1 MKPMTHSA
9 ELAEPLDL
17 GRLQTILQ
25 RAHGL
30 RLACVGDLM
39 LDRYVY
45 GDVSRIS
52 PEAPIPVL
60 RARRTVAM
68 PGGVGNVA
76 RNVAALGG
84 VALLGGIA
92 GADPAGRELS
102 GIVEAEGRIVDF
114 IDRSSGTP
122 TIVKTR
128 YVSGGQ
134 QLMRLDEEEVAVGA
148 FERDDVFSGASAILL
163 SDYAKGVVTE
173 RLIRSALRAAS
184 EAGIPVIVDPKG
196 RDFARYGAVDVIKP
210 NASELAGATGLPVET
225 DAEIEAALT
234 ALLAATTARTIV
246 VTRAGKGMSL
256 MRRGGPAT
264 HFPGRAREVYD
275 VSGAGDTG
283 LAALGL
289 ALGVGASLEQA
300 VQLAIL
306 ASGVVV
312 GKSGT
317 AVVTP
322 AELIEAEMSQHAGAA
337 LAKVTAL
344 DDLAAEVESW
354 RRQGLKV
361 GFTNGCFDILHRGH
375 VAYLAQARSW
385 CDRLVVALNTDA
397 SVRKLKGE
405 GRPVNDLDSRAV
417 VIGGL
422 ASVDRVTS
430 FDDPTP
436 IRLIERLRP
445 DVLIKGADYTREGVV
460 GGDLVESWGGEV
472 RLAEFADGYSTSRTI
487 AKMTESALGEAG

>member
-1 MKPMTHSA
+1 MSDT
-9 ELAEPLDL
+9 LDL
-17 GRLQTILQ
+17 GALQKLLE
-25 RAHGL
+25 RVREL
-30 RLACVGDLM
+30 RIACVGDLM

-45 GDVSRIS
+45 GEVSRIS

-60 RARRTVAM
+60 RTRRTTAM

-84 VALLGGIA
+84 MAQLGAVAGEDAAGIELGELIA
-92 GADPAGRELS
+92 
-102 GIVEAEGRIVDF
+102 AEGRIVDF
-114 IDRSSGTP
+114 VSRPAGAA

-128 YVSGGQ
+128 FVAAGQ
-134 QLMRLDEEEVAVGA
+134 QLLRLDEEAAASDLTETDA
-148 FERDDVFSGASAILL
+148 FSNASAILL
-163 SDYAKGVVTE
+163 SDYAKGVVGDD
-173 RLIRSALRAAS
+173 LIASALKAAR
-184 EAGIPVIVDPKG
+184 ETGAPVVVDPKG

-210 NASELAGATGLPVET
+210 NASELAGATGLPTET
-225 DAEIEAALT
+225 DAEVEAALA
-234 ALLAATTARTIV
+234 ALLAATTAKAIV

-256 MRRGGPAT
+256 ARRDGPVR
-264 HFPGRAREVYD
+264 HFPGRAREVFD

-289 ALGVGASLEQA
+289 ALGAGASLETA
-300 VQLAIL
+300 VQFAIL

-312 GKSGT
+312 GKAGT

-322 AELIEAEMSQHAGAA
+322 SELIDAELSQHAVAA
-337 LAKVTAL
+337 QAKVTPL
-344 DDLAAEVESW
+344 DELAAEVEAW

-375 VAYLAQARSW
+375 VAYLAQARGW

-436 IRLIERLRP
+436 IALIERLRP
-445 DVLIKGADYTREGVV
+445 DVLIKGSDYTREGVV
-460 GGDLVESWGGEV
+460 GGDLVESWGGVV
-472 RLAEFADGYSTSRTI
+472 RLADFKDGFSTTRTI
-487 AKMTESALGEAG
+487 EKMTGPQAAPAIGQES

>member
-1 MKPMTHSA
+1 MA
-9 ELAEPLDL
+9 EHTLDL
-17 GRLQTILQ
+17 GALQ
-25 RAHGL
+25 GL
-30 RLACVGDLM
+30 LDRVRGMEIACVGDLM

-45 GDVSRIS
+45 GEVTRLS

-60 RARRTVAM
+60 RSKRTVSM

-84 VALLGGIA
+84 HARLGAVAGQDAA
-92 GADPAGRELS
+92 GDELVVLVAAEAG
-102 GIVEAEGRIVDF
+102 VADF
-114 IDRSSGTP
+114 IDRPDAAS

-128 YVSGGQ
+128 FVSAGQ
-134 QLMRLDEEEVAVGA
+134 QLLRLDDEQVSVG
-148 FERDDVFSGASAILL
+148 VFDREQVFTGASAILL
-163 SDYAKGVVTE
+163 SDYDKGVVTD
-173 RLIRSALRAAS
+173 RLIRSALWAA
-184 EAGIPVIVDPKG
+184 EASGAPVIVDPKG

-210 NASELAGATGLPVET
+210 NASELAGATGLPVDT
-225 DAEIEAALT
+225 DAEIEVALT
-234 ALLAATTARTIV
+234 VLLEGITAKAIV

-256 MRRGGPAT
+256 AERGKPVK
-264 HFPGRAREVYD
+264 HFPGRAREVFD

-289 ALGVGASLEQA
+289 ALAAGASLEQA

-317 AVVTP
+317 AVVSPT
-322 AELIEAEMSQHAGAA
+322 ELIDAEMSQHASLAH
-337 LAKVTAL
+337 AKVTPL
-344 DDLAAEVESW
+344 DDLAAQVEAW
-354 RRQGLKV
+354 RAMGLKV

-385 CDRLVVALNTDA
+385 CDRLVVALNSDA
-397 SVRKLKGE
+397 SVKRLKGE
-405 GRPVNDLDSRAV
+405 GRPVTDLDSRAV

-436 IRLIERLRP
+436 IALIERLRP

-472 RLAEFADGYSTSRTI
+472 RLAAFQDGYSTTKTI
-487 AKMTESALGEAG
+487 EKLSGDTT

>member
-1 MKPMTHSA
+1 MSDT
-9 ELAEPLDL
+9 LDL
-17 GRLQTILQ
+17 GALQQLLE
-25 RAHGL
+25 RVRGL
-30 RLACVGDLM
+30 KAACVGDLM

-45 GDVSRIS
+45 GEVSRIS

-60 RARRTVAM
+60 RTRRTTAM

-84 VALLGGIA
+84 VAHLGAVTGEDAA
-92 GADPAGRELS
+92 GAELRDL
-102 GIVEAEGRIVDF
+102 IAAENRIVDF
-114 IDRSSGTP
+114 IARPVGAA

-128 YVSGGQ
+128 FVAAGQ
-134 QLMRLDEEEVAVGA
+134 QLLRLDEEEADLPLLESDA
-148 FERDDVFSGASAILL
+148 FSNVSAILL
-163 SDYAKGVVTE
+163 SDYAKGVVGDA
-173 RLIRSALRAAS
+173 LIDFALKAAR
-184 EAGIPVIVDPKG
+184 ETGAPVIVDPKG

-225 DAEIEAALT
+225 DDEIEAALA
-234 ALLAATTARTIV
+234 ALLAATTAKAII

-256 MRRGGPAT
+256 ARRDGPVR
-264 HFPGRAREVYD
+264 HFPGRAREVFD
-275 VSGAGDTG
+275 VSGAGDTV

-289 ALGVGASLEQA
+289 ALGAGASLETA

-312 GKSGT
+312 GKAGT

-322 AELIEAEMSQHAGAA
+322 SELIEAELSQHAVAA
-337 LAKVTAL
+337 QAKVTPL
-344 DDLAAEVESW
+344 DELTAEVEAW

-375 VAYLAQARSW
+375 VAYLAQARGW

-397 SVRKLKGE
+397 SVKRLKGE

-422 ASVDRVTS
+422 SSVDRVTS

-436 IRLIERLRP
+436 IALIERLRP
-445 DVLIKGADYTREGVV
+445 DVLIKGSDYSREGVV
-460 GGDLVESWGGEV
+460 GGDLVESWGGVV
-472 RLAEFADGYSTSRTI
+472 RLADFKDGFSTTRTI
-487 AKMTESALGEAG
+487 EKMTGSAQ

>member
-1 MKPMTHSA
+1 MSDT
-9 ELAEPLDL
+9 LDL
-17 GRLQTILQ
+17 GALQTLLE
-25 RAHGL
+25 RVRDLKA
-30 RLACVGDLM
+30 ACVGDLM

-45 GDVSRIS
+45 GEVSRIS

-60 RARRTVAM
+60 RTRRTTAM

-84 VALLGGIA
+84 LARLGAVAGEDAAGQELRDLIAAEDRVADFVSRPLGA
-92 GADPAGRELS
+92 
-102 GIVEAEGRIVDF
+102 
-114 IDRSSGTP
+114 T

-128 YVSGGQ
+128 FVAGGQ
-134 QLMRLDEEEVAVGA
+134 QLLRLDEEEAGVEIDDSDA
-148 FERDDVFSGASAILL
+148 FVDTSVILL
-163 SDYAKGVVTE
+163 SDYAKGVVSDG
-173 RLIRSALRAAS
+173 LIAAALGAARRTG
-184 EAGIPVIVDPKG
+184 APVIVDPKG
-196 RDFARYGAVDVIKP
+196 RDFARYGAVDVVKP

-225 DAEIEAALT
+225 DAEVEAALT
-234 ALLAATTARTIV
+234 ALLEQTTAKAVV

-256 MRRGGPAT
+256 MRRGEPVR
-264 HFPGRAREVYD
+264 HFPGRAREVFD
-275 VSGAGDTG
+275 VSGAGDTV
-283 LAALGL
+283 LASLGL
-289 ALGVGASLEQA
+289 ALGAGASLETA
-300 VQLAIL
+300 VQFAIL

-312 GKSGT
+312 GKAGT

-322 AELIEAEMSQHAGAA
+322 AELVEAELSQHAVAA
-337 LAKVTAL
+337 QAKVTPL
-344 DDLAAEVESW
+344 DELVAEVEAW

-375 VAYLAQARSW
+375 VAYLAQARGW

-397 SVRKLKGE
+397 SVRRLKGE

-436 IRLIERLRP
+436 ITLIERLRP
-445 DVLIKGADYTREGVV
+445 DVLVKGSDYTREGVV
-460 GGDLVESWGGEV
+460 GGDLVESWGGVV
-472 RLAEFADGYSTSRTI
+472 RLADFKDGFSTTRTI
-487 AKMTESALGEAG
+487 EKMSGSAQ

>member
-1 MKPMTHSA
+1 MSDT
-9 ELAEPLDL
+9 LDL
-17 GRLQTILQ
+17 GALQSLLE
-25 RAHGL
+25 RVRGL
-30 RLACVGDLM
+30 KIACVGDLM

-45 GDVSRIS
+45 GEVSRIS

-60 RARRTVAM
+60 RAARTVAM

-76 RNVAALGG
+76 RNIAALGG
-84 VALLGGIA
+84 VARLGAVVGDDAA
-92 GADPAGRELS
+92 GAELTALIAAEAGIEDVLVRPAG
-102 GIVEAEGRIVDF
+102 AA
-114 IDRSSGTP
+114 

-128 YVSGGQ
+128 FVSAGQ
-134 QLMRLDEEEVAVGA
+134 QLLRLDDEAAPVSVGDSDA
-148 FERDDVFSGASAILL
+148 FSDACVYLL
-163 SDYAKGVVTE
+163 SDYAKGVVGDA
-173 RLIRSALRAAS
+173 LIAAALTAAKAS
-184 EAGIPVIVDPKG
+184 GAPVVVDPKG

-210 NASELAGATGLPVET
+210 NASELAAATGLPVGT
-225 DAEIEAALT
+225 DAEVEAALE
-234 ALLAATTARTIV
+234 ALLAATTAKAVI

-256 MRRGGPAT
+256 ARRGAPVK
-264 HFPGRAREVYD
+264 HFPGRAREVFD

-283 LAALGL
+283 LAAIGL
-289 ALGVGASLEQA
+289 ALGAGASLEAA
-300 VQLAIL
+300 VQFAIL

-312 GKSGT
+312 GKAGT

-322 AELIEAEMSQHAGAA
+322 AELIEAEVSQHASAA
-337 LAKVTAL
+337 VAKVTPL
-344 DDLAAEVESW
+344 DELAAEVETW

-375 VAYLAQARSW
+375 VAYLAQARGW

-397 SVRKLKGE
+397 SVRRLKGE

-436 IRLIERLRP
+436 LALIERLRP
-445 DVLIKGADYTREGVV
+445 DVLIKGSDYRREGVV

-472 RLAEFADGYSTSRTI
+472 KLADFKDGFSTTRTI
-487 AKMTESALGEAG
+487 EKMTTGAPAAPATGQEQ

>member
-1 MKPMTHSA
+1 MSDT
-9 ELAEPLDL
+9 LDL
-17 GRLQTILQ
+17 GALQTLLE
-25 RAHGL
+25 RVRDLKA
-30 RLACVGDLM
+30 ACVGDLM

-45 GDVSRIS
+45 GEVSRIS

-60 RARRTVAM
+60 RTRRTTAM

-84 VALLGGIA
+84 LARLGAVAGEDAAGQELRDLIA
-92 GADPAGRELS
+92 
-102 GIVEAEGRIVDF
+102 AEDRVVDF
-114 IDRSSGTP
+114 VSRPSDAT

-128 YVSGGQ
+128 FVAGGQ
-134 QLMRLDEEEVAVGA
+134 QLLRLDEEEAGA
-148 FERDDVFSGASAILL
+148 QIDDSDAFAETSVILL
-163 SDYAKGVVTE
+163 SDYAKGVVSDG
-173 RLIRSALRAAS
+173 LIAAALGAARRTG
-184 EAGIPVIVDPKG
+184 APVIVDPKG

-210 NASELAGATGLPVET
+210 NASELAGATSLPVET
-225 DAEIEAALT
+225 DAEVETALAAL
-234 ALLAATTARTIV
+234 LEQTTAKAVV

-256 MRRGGPAT
+256 MRRGAPVR
-264 HFPGRAREVYD
+264 HFPGRAREVFD
-275 VSGAGDTG
+275 VSGAGDTV
-283 LAALGL
+283 LASLGL
-289 ALGVGASLEQA
+289 ALGAGASLETA
-300 VQLAIL
+300 VQFAIL

-312 GKSGT
+312 GKAGT

-322 AELIEAEMSQHAGAA
+322 AELVEAELSQHAVAA
-337 LAKVTAL
+337 QAKVTPL
-344 DDLAAEVESW
+344 DELAAEVEAW

-375 VAYLAQARSW
+375 VAYLAQARGW

-397 SVRKLKGE
+397 SVRRLKGE

-436 IRLIERLRP
+436 IALIKRLRP
-445 DVLIKGADYTREGVV
+445 DVLIKGSDYTREGVV
-460 GGDLVESWGGEV
+460 GGDLVESWGGVV
-472 RLAEFADGYSTSRTI
+472 RLADFKDGFSTTRTI
-487 AKMTESALGEAG
+487 EKMTGSAQ

>member
-1 MKPMTHSA
+1 MVAPG
-9 ELAEPLDL
+9 LDL
-17 GRLQTILQ
+17 TRLQTLLESA
-25 RAHGL
+25 RGL
-30 RLACVGDLM
+30 ALACVGDLM

-84 VALLGGIA
+84 TARLGGVAGEDAA
-92 GADPAGRELS
+92 GAELTAL
-102 GIVEAEGRIVDF
+102 VAAEARIEDF
-114 IDRSSGTP
+114 IARSRAAG

-134 QLMRLDEEEVAVGA
+134 QLMRLDEEELLGSA
-148 FERDDVFSGASAILL
+148 FERDDVFSGTSAILL
-163 SDYAKGVVTE
+163 SDYGKGVVSE
-173 RLIRSALRAAS
+173 RLIRSAVWQAQN
-184 EAGIPVIVDPKG
+184 AGIPVIVDPKG

-210 NASELAGATGLPVET
+210 NASELAGATGLPVDS
-225 DAEIEAALT
+225 DAEIEAALE
-234 ALLAATTARTIV
+234 ALLAATTAKAIV

-256 MRRGGPAT
+256 MRRGEPAQ
-264 HFPGRAREVYD
+264 HFPGRAREVFD

-289 ALGVGASLEQA
+289 ALGAGASLEQA

-322 AELIEAEMSQHAGAA
+322 AELIEAEVSQHAGTA
-337 LAKVTAL
+337 LVKVTAL
-344 DDLAAEVESW
+344 DDLAAEVEGW
-354 RRQGLKV
+354 HRQGLKV
-361 GFTNGCFDILHRGH
+361 GFTNGCFDVLHRGH

-385 CDRLVVALNTDA
+385 CDRLVVALNSDA
-397 SVRKLKGE
+397 SVRTLKGD
-405 GRPVNDLDSRAV
+405 GRPVNDLESRAV

-422 ASVDRVTS
+422 ASVDRVTA

-436 IRLIERLRP
+436 LRLIERLRP
-445 DVLIKGADYTREGVV
+445 DVLIKGADYTRDTVV
-460 GGDLVESWGGEV
+460 GADLVASWGGEV
-472 RLAEFADGYSTSRTI
+472 RLAAFTDGFSTTRTLERI
-487 AKMTESALGEAG
+487 AAR

>member
-1 MKPMTHSA
+1 MA
-9 ELAEPLDL
+9 ERNLDL
-17 GRLQTILQ
+17 GDLQALLE
-25 RAHGL
+25 RARGL
-30 RLACVGDLM
+30 TVACVGDLM

-45 GDVSRIS
+45 GEVSRIS

-60 RARRTVAM
+60 RSRRTVAM

-84 VALLGGIA
+84 TARLGGVAGRDAA
-92 GADPAGRELS
+92 GAELAGL
-102 GIVEAEGRIVDF
+102 VAAEPRIEDF
-114 IDRSSGTP
+114 IDRTDGAG

-148 FERDDVFSGASAILL
+148 FDREDVFSGTSAILL
-163 SDYAKGVVTE
+163 SDYAKGVVTD
-173 RLIRSALRAAS
+173 RLIRSALWQARN
-184 EAGIPVIVDPKG
+184 AGVPVIVDPKG

-225 DAEIEAALT
+225 DLEIET
-234 ALLAATTARTIV
+234 ALAAVLEATTAGAIV

-256 MRRGGPAT
+256 MRRGEPAR
-264 HFPGRAREVYD
+264 HFPGRAREVFD

-289 ALGVGASLEQA
+289 ALGAGASLDQA

-322 AELIEAEMSQHAGAA
+322 AELIEAELSQHAGAT
-337 LAKVTAL
+337 LARVMAV

-397 SVRKLKGE
+397 SVRQLKGE

-422 ASVDRVTS
+422 ASVDRVTA

-436 IRLIERLRP
+436 LALIERLRP
-445 DVLIKGADYTREGVV
+445 DVLIKGADYAREAVV

-472 RLAEFADGYSTSRTI
+472 RLAAFSDGYSTTRTI
-487 AKMTESALGEAG
+487 ETMARTAPETSA

>member
-1 MKPMTHSA
+1 MA
-9 ELAEPLDL
+9 ERTLDL
-17 GRLQTILQ
+17 GQLQALLE
-25 RAHGL
+25 RVRGL
-30 RLACVGDLM
+30 KVACVGDLM

-45 GDVSRIS
+45 GDVERIS

-60 RARRTVAM
+60 KSRRRIAM

-76 RNVAALGG
+76 RNIAALGG
-84 VALLGGIA
+84 IARLGAVSGRDTAGDELAGLIA
-92 GADPAGRELS
+92 GDEG
-102 GIVEAEGRIVDF
+102 VEDAVERRDGVA
-114 IDRSSGTP
+114 

-128 YVSGGQ
+128 FVAAGQ
-134 QLMRLDEEEVAVGA
+134 QLLRLDEEDAPVLATESGA
-148 FERDDVFSGASAILL
+148 FSGASVYLL
-163 SDYAKGVVTE
+163 SDYAKGVVSD
-173 RLIRSALRAAS
+173 LVIGQALKAAQES
-184 EAGIPVIVDPKG
+184 GAPVVVDPKG
-196 RDFARYGAVDVIKP
+196 RDFARYGAVDLIKP
-210 NASELAGATGLPVET
+210 NASELAGATGLPVDT
-225 DAEIEAALT
+225 DAQVEAALK
-234 ALLAATTARTIV
+234 ALLHATTAKAIV

-256 MRRGGPAT
+256 MRRGGPVK
-264 HFPGRAREVYD
+264 HFPGRAREVFD

-289 ALGVGASLEQA
+289 ALGAGAPLETA
-300 VQLAIL
+300 VEFAIL

-312 GKSGT
+312 GKAGT

-322 AELIEAEMSQHAGAA
+322 AELIDAEMSQHAAGAH
-337 LAKVTAL
+337 AKVMPL
-344 DDLAAEVESW
+344 EELAHVVEGW
-354 RRQGLKV
+354 KRQGLRV

-397 SVRKLKGE
+397 SVRRLKGE
-405 GRPVNDLDSRAV
+405 GRPINDLDSRAV

-430 FDDPTP
+430 FDEPTP
-436 IRLIERLRP
+436 LALIERLRP

-472 RLAEFADGYSTSRTI
+472 KLATFEDGYSTTRTI
-487 AKMTESALGEAG
+487 AKMKDDQ

>member
-1 MKPMTHSA
+1 MGERT
-9 ELAEPLDL
+9 LDL
-17 GRLQTILQ
+17 GGLQALLE
-25 RAHGL
+25 RVRGL
-30 RLACVGDLM
+30 KVACVGDLM

-45 GDVSRIS
+45 GEVDRIS

-60 RARRTVAM
+60 KAKRRTAM

-84 VALLGGIA
+84 VARLGA
-92 GADPAGRELS
+92 VTGADAAGQELAGLVGAEA
-102 GIVEAEGRIVDF
+102 GIEDHVVRLGTAE
-114 IDRSSGTP
+114 

-134 QLMRLDEEEVAVGA
+134 QLMRLDEEVPVVGA
-148 FERDDVFSGASAILL
+148 FENDGVFSGASAVLL

-173 RLIRSALRAAS
+173 RLIRAAIWQAQA
-184 EAGIPVIVDPKG
+184 AGVPVVVDPKG

-210 NASELAGATGLPVET
+210 NASELAGATGLPVGT
-225 DAEIEAALT
+225 DAEVEAALG
-234 ALLAATTARTIV
+234 ALLASTTAKAVV

-256 MRRGGPAT
+256 MRRGEPAK
-264 HFPGRAREVYD
+264 HFPGRAREVFD

-289 ALGVGASLEQA
+289 ALGAGATLETA
-300 VQLAIL
+300 VQFAIL

-312 GKSGT
+312 GKAGT
-317 AVVTP
+317 ATVSP
-322 AELIEAEMSQHAGAA
+322 AELIDAEMSQHAAGAH
-337 LAKVTAL
+337 AKVMPL
-344 DDLAAEVESW
+344 EELADVVEGW
-354 RRQGLKV
+354 KRQGLKV

-397 SVRKLKGE
+397 SVRRLKGE
-405 GRPVNDLDSRAV
+405 GRPINDLDSRAV

-422 ASVDRVTS
+422 GSVDRVTS

-436 IRLIERLRP
+436 LALIERLRP

-472 RLAEFADGYSTSRTI
+472 RLATFEDGFSTTRTI
-487 AKMTESALGEAG
+487 EKMRDA